1 MNPYALRR
9 GAVAAL
15 STGLILLVGAVP
27 ASAHVRVT
35 ADSAAPGGYSKVTFR
50 VPDERPDSATV
61 KVEIALPAG
70 QPMAS
75 VAVKPVP
82 GWTVTTHQSK
92 LAKPLKAHGGEI
104 TSTVSRIVWSGG
116 KIQPG
121 QFQEFEINLGPL
133 PEEGDSVMFK
143 ALQTYDNGEVVR
155 WIDAPAADGSE
166 PEHPAPVL
174 QLVEPTGSSAT
185 AGSSATVADSASSA
199 VKEAVATTGTDRAA
213 TLSSSA
219 DDGAARFLGAAALAV
234 ALLAVVFSLVTRNRP
249 SRGSRS

>member
-1 MNPYALRR
+1 MSPHTLRR

-15 STGLILLVGAVP
+15 STGVLLLMGAVP

-35 ADSAAPGGYSKVTFR
+35 PESAAPGSYSKLTFR

-61 KVEIALPAG
+61 KVEIALPAD
-70 QPMAS
+70 QPMAA

-82 GWTVTTHQSK
+82 GWSVTTHQGK
-92 LAKPLKAHGGEI
+92 LSKPLKAHGGEI
-104 TSTVSRIVWSGG
+104 TSAVSRIVWSGG

-121 QFQEFEINLGPL
+121 QFQEFEVNLGPL
-133 PEEGDSVMFK
+133 PEKGDSMIFK

-174 QLVEPTGSSAT
+174 KLVEP
-185 AGSSATVADSASSA
+185 ADSATTTTAQPSAA
-199 VKEAVATTGTDRAA
+199 VKEAAATTGTGRGVAA
-213 TLSSSA
+213 APSSP
-219 DDGAARFLGAAALAV
+219 DDGAARFLGGTALGV
-234 ALLAVVFSLVTRNRP
+234 ALLAVVFSLATRNRP